1 MSISAPDT
9 TITPTPS
16 GPDGDYIEADL
27 ERPSRGAIRASV
39 KLLPLNGIIRIY
51 PQVGSTAA
59 GQQCAF
65 VRFRHMPPT
74 SATRDSSFTVCCL
87 HQYNIAASSD
97 AAVTATKKVK
107 QSCASAYSVSLRGPG
122 GANISTL
129 PSIVSSTEAVMCQ
142 SFLS

>member
-74 SATRDSSFTVCCL
+74 SATRDLSFTYCCL
-87 HQYNIAASSD
+87 HEYNTEVHLIE
-97 AAVTATKKVK
+97 
-107 QSCASAYSVSLRGPG
+107 L
-122 GANISTL
+122 
-129 PSIVSSTEAVMCQ
+129 SIHHL
-142 SFLS
+142 FL